1 MMLSNAVL
9 KLHINAARRK
19 RSHAPTL
26 SLSLYI
32 SQQGQDIQDI
42 FTFYLVLLHF
52 ISPCLQSLLSSFT
65 LLPFLFCMFQKL
77 QSTIDEMSVEDKAAV
92 NRNKALVDKN
102 REGADIPGKS

>member
-1 MMLSNAVL
+1 MLLVESGPMPLLFFSVCIYHN
-9 KLHINAARRK
+9 KDRIYRIR
-19 RSHAPTL
+19 
-26 SLSLYI
+26 
-32 SQQGQDIQDI
+32 
-42 FTFYLVLLHF
+42 FTFYSVLLHF
-52 ISPCLQSLLSSFT
+52 ISPCLQSLLSSSA